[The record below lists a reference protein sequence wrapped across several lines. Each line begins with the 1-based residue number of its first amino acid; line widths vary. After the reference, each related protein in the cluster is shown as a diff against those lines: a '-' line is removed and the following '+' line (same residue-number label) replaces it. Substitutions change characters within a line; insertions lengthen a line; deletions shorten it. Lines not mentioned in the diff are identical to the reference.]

1 MAMPLASDEF
11 FTAEQVR
18 ALPDDGN
25 RYELVWGEL
34 LVTPAPRALHQLV
47 LQRLHVVFSAYCAT
61 ERLGTLWLSPA
72 DISWSDDTLVQPDL
86 FVVRRGEAEAL
97 DWRRMKTLLLVA
109 EVLSPST
116 TRQDRFQKRKLYQ
129 SQGVGTIWLA
139 DADKGLV
146 EVWTP
151 DATFPTRE
159 TERVSWQPAGARAA
173 LVIELAQL
181 FAPLDD

>member
-47 LQRLHVVFSAYCAT
+47 LQRLCVLFSAYCAT
-61 ERLGTLWLSPA
+61 ERPGTLWLSPA

-86 FVVRRGEAEAL
+86 FVVKRGEGETL

-129 SQGVGTIWLA
+129 SQGVGTIWLV
-139 DADKGLV
+139 DIDKRYV

-151 DATFPTRE
+151 DATFPARE
-159 TERVSWQPAGARAA
+159 SDRASWQPEGARAP
-173 LVIELAQL
+173 LVIELARL
-181 FAPLDD
+181 FAPLDN